1 MDATV
6 GGLASAVHVLGFVL
20 LHFLWQGALVGA
32 IYGLLRR
39 QVAAGTPRYTLGL
52 VSFAVLMA
60 SPIVTALALMADG
73 SGVAAEAVATQ
84 ASSVAG
90 VTFATATEA
99 DPWQQWTEYLP
110 WLVALWGCGVAVLSL
125 RALLHWQGLNR
136 LIRQGSPL
144 PQWDERL
151 RALCAQFGLGKVGL
165 LYSNTIET
173 PTLVG
178 WIRPVILLPAAVALR
193 FPAEQIELI
202 LAHELG
208 HLRRWDHLVN
218 LVQVVAETVLFYH
231 PVVHW
236 ISRDLRDQREIC
248 CDELVLRMSRANPRD
263 YVATLADLEQ
273 LRLDGPGALA
283 LQATGGVLLERVQHI
298 AKVPSTR
305 LDLRAP
311 VRLLPLIVVTAAVA
325 VLGYVQRA
333 SWQNSTM
340 LALLAPQSLRD
351 VLLRDP
357 AVINLA
363 PPTVDNMVV
372 DRRSLRLPRLP
383 ALAEPVVTEP
393 AVATASVDPPVA
405 PTVSLPVEP
414 IAVATV
420 GPSAD
425 LMTKPL
431 DAAPAPVAPPAT
443 DVASPTPVS
452 VSKLAPVVAVR
463 EPMAAHAVQPL
474 YPERALLRGIEGSVR
489 LSYYVNDDG
498 RVHDV
503 RVEQS
508 NPPSAFD
515 AAAMAALRKW
525 RFVPGSF
532 EAGTRRYSRQFVF
545 ALEGGAAI
553 PAGPIEETTV
563 EAGDCRTI
571 TGTRIC
577 RRAGD
582 IASPVTEIT
591 PGFN

>member
-1 MDATV
+1 MDAAV
-6 GGLASAVHVLGFVL
+6 GGLVSAVHVLGLVL

-32 IYGLLRR
+32 LYGVLRR
-39 QVAAGTPRYTLGL
+39 QLAPGAPRYTLGL
-52 VSFAVLMA
+52 FSFAALIA
-60 SPIVTALALMADG
+60 APIVTAAVLMTGG
-73 SGVAAEAVATQ
+73 SGPAEIAAPVAYAPAH
-84 ASSVAG
+84 G
-90 VTFATATEA
+90 VTYAITEL
-99 DPWQQWTEYLP
+99 DPWQQWTDYLP

-125 RALLHWQGLNR
+125 RAVLHWHGLNR

-144 PQWDERL
+144 SEWSDRL
-151 RALCAQFGLGKVGL
+151 QQLCRQFGLGNVGL
-165 LYSNTIET
+165 LYSDKIET

-178 WIRPVILLPAAVALR
+178 WIRPVILLPAAVALG
-193 FPAEQIELI
+193 FPAAQIELI

-208 HLRRWDHLVN
+208 HLRRCDHLVN
-218 LVQVVAETVLFYH
+218 LVQVIAETVLFYH

-273 LRLDGPGALA
+273 LRLDGPGSLA

-298 AKVPSTR
+298 ARVPATQ

-311 VRLLPLIVVTAAVA
+311 VRLLPLIVVGAAVI
-325 VLGYVQRA
+325 VLGYAQRSA
-333 SWQNSTM
+333 WQDSTM
-340 LALLAPQSLRD
+340 LALLAPQPLRE

-357 AVINLA
+357 GQIRVA
-363 PPTVDNMVV
+363 PPAVSDMVA
-372 DRRSLRLPRLP
+372 DRRALRLPRLP
-383 ALAEPVVTEP
+383 VLAEPTIE
-393 AVATASVDPPVA
+393 A
-405 PTVSLPVEP
+405 
-414 IAVATV
+414 
-420 GPSAD
+420 PSA
-425 LMTKPL
+425 PPEVQGV
-431 DAAPAPVAPPAT
+431 AAPAVPAVREPGLPLATNLVDVAPAPLASLTPAPE
-443 DVASPTPVS
+443 AAPTPASDVP
-452 VSKLAPVVAVR
+452 KLAPVVAVR

-489 LSYYVNDDG
+489 LSYYVDDSG
-498 RVHDV
+498 RVRDV

-508 NPPSAFD
+508 SPPSTFD
-515 AAAMAALRKW
+515 AAAVAALRKW

-545 ALEGGAAI
+545 ALEGGSDV
-553 PAGPIEETTV
+553 PAGPIEDAMV
-563 EAGDCRTI
+563 EPGDCRTI

-582 IASPVTEIT
+582 IASPVAEIT